1 MTIGLARVYGFSIS
15 MVPTTLCSAPVLRK
29 KCTKTGIVFPASAR
43 RGATF
48 GCLSLL
54 AYLDAVKRSRS
65 LDTWFQLVIQD

>member
-1 MTIGLARVYGFSIS
+1 MHQNGNRFSG
-15 MVPTTLCSAPVLRK
+15 VC
-29 KCTKTGIVFPASAR
+29 PAS
-43 RGATF
+43 ATF